1 METLIGIRGPDFVML
16 AADSSHAQSIIVLK
30 DDENK
35 IYKISDNLVMA
46 TIGEAGDRVQFTEY
60 ISKNILLYKMRNG
73 YELGPKSAAHF
84 TRKNLADYLR
94 SRTPY
99 HVNVLVGGYD
109 EADGAQL
116 HYIDYLANS
125 LPVKYAAHG
134 YGGLF
139 VSSIL
144 DRYHH
149 AKITQ
154 DEAYEI
160 MKKGVTEIQKRL
172 LVNLPKFKVS
182 VIGKDGIKELADI
195 TADSLKQPAAA

>member
-1 METLIGIRGPDFVML
+1 M
-16 AADSSHAQSIIVLK
+16 
-30 DDENK
+30 
-35 IYKISDNLVMA
+35 
-46 TIGEAGDRVQFTEY
+46 
-60 ISKNILLYKMRNG
+60 
-73 YELGPKSAAHF
+73 
-84 TRKNLADYLR
+84 
-94 SRTPY
+94 
-99 HVNVLVGGYD
+99 
-109 EADGAQL
+109 

-160 MKKGVTEIQKRL
+160 LKKGVAEIQKRL
-172 LVNLPKFKVS
+172 IINLPNFKVS
-182 VIGKDGIKELADI
+182 VIDKDGIKELKDI
-195 TADSLKQPAAA
+195 TAESLKAETVAA